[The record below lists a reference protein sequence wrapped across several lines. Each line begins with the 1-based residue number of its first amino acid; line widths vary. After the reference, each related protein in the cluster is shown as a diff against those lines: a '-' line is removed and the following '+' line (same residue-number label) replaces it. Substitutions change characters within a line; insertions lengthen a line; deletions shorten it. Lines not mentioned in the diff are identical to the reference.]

1 MKPIVITAGG
11 TGGHIFPA
19 EALAKELLER
29 NCPLVFITDKRGKH
43 FSGPLS
49 NLPTYFVS
57 AQAMTGKK
65 VLFKIMSVFKLLWG
79 ILQSLY
85 FLLKV
90 QPKLLVGFG
99 GYASIPATLA
109 AQFLH
114 IPVILHEQNAVLG
127 RANRLLSWKVNTI
140 ATSFMPTERLPKH
153 TTVVE
158 TGMPT
163 RPAVLQLKDST
174 YTPPARLFNLLIMGG
189 SQGARV
195 FSSVI
200 PEALKA
206 LPPKLKSRLVIT
218 QQVRAEDMEK
228 VQKAYE
234 GESFHKVDLQS
245 FFTDMPERIAK
256 SHLVISRSGSSSLAE
271 LAIIG
276 RPSILVP
283 LPIAADDHQ
292 TRNAQCFAD
301 KNAAWLMVEKDFTA
315 QSLALRVEEL
325 MDQPALL
332 KRVAEAAHKLG
343 QPQAAQ
349 KLADIVLAQKET
361 RQKPKND

>member
-19 EALAKELLER
+19 EALAKELSER
-29 NCPLVFITDKRGKH
+29 QCPLVFITDKRGKN
-43 FSGPLS
+43 FSGTLS
-49 NLPTYFVS
+49 HLPTYFVS
-57 AQAMTGKK
+57 AQALTGKK
-65 VLFKIMSVFKLLWG
+65 ITFKIMSVLKLICG
-79 ILQSLY
+79 IIQALY
-85 FLLKV
+85 VLIKV
-90 QPKLLVGFG
+90 QPRLLIGFG

-127 RANRLLSWKVNTI
+127 RANRLLSWKVDTI
-140 ATSFMPTERLPKH
+140 ATSFTPTDRLPKH
-153 TTVVE
+153 ANIVE
-158 TGMPT
+158 TGMPV
-163 RPAVLQLKDST
+163 RPAVLQLQDAP

-206 LPPKLKSRLVIT
+206 LPPKMKARLVIT
-218 QQVRAEDMEK
+218 QQVRAEDLEK
-228 VQKAYE
+228 VQKAYAN
-234 GESFHKVDLQS
+234 ESFHKVELQS

-256 SHLVISRSGSSSLAE
+256 AHLLISRSGSSSLAE
-271 LAIIG
+271 LAVIG

-301 KNAAWLMVEKDFTA
+301 KSAAWLMVEKDFTPQA
-315 QSLALRVEEL
+315 LASRLEEL
-325 MDQPALL
+325 MNQPALL
-332 KRVAEAAHKLG
+332 KRVADTAHKLG
-343 QPQAAQ
+343 QPRAAQ
-349 KLADIVLAQKET
+349 KLADIVSKQKEA
-361 RQKPKND
+361 RQKPKNE